1 VLGVLESEEE
11 MVKHIKL
18 ELHPTTKLRD
28 ACDMYM
34 QTADFAKLSG
44 RTQIKYESCLNM
56 VCTTKIQQ
64 GKHLGNMKLKDI
76 RFKHVNYAYDRM
88 NEDRGPGAA
97 NYCMACLSVV
107 LNTAVRHD
115 AIIANPVGYLRR
127 KTLKPRKVKWERK
140 QVKAFLDVAYS
151 KWEYRSIGLI
161 VHMAYE
167 WGQRL
172 GDMRLLKWTDINFAD
187 QRVDITQSKRGA
199 DVHLPIP
206 DDLMAMLKAQHEYFN
221 FQRYVA
227 PQPNPKDGYYPP
239 YSEVGIHQI
248 VNRVKAEAE
257 LPAEL
262 QARDL
267 RRTAITEM
275 VEAGVDAVGIMQV
288 SGHQDI
294 ASIKPYIVNTFTGA
308 SAALARRRGE
318 IKDE

>member
-1 VLGVLESEEE
+1 

-18 ELHPTTKLRD
+18 ELLPNTKLRD

-34 QTADFAKLSG
+34 RTADFAKLTG

-64 GKHLGNMKLKDI
+64 GKHFGNMRLKDI

-88 NEDRGPGAA
+88 CEDRGPGAA

-140 QVKAFLDVAYS
+140 QVEAFLDVAYS
-151 KWEYRSIGLI
+151 KWDYRSIGLI

-172 GDMRLLKWTDINFAD
+172 GDMRLLRWTDINFED

-206 DDLMAMLKAQHEYFN
+206 DDLLAMLKAQKEYFH
-221 FQRYVA
+221 FQEYVA
-227 PQPNPKDGYYPP
+227 PQPNPKHGYYQP
-239 YSEVGIHQI
+239 YSELSIHQI
-248 VNRVKAEAE
+248 VNRVKAEAG
-257 LPAEL
+257 LPDEL

-294 ASIKPYIVNTFTGA
+294 ASIKPYLVNTFSGA
-308 SAALARRRGE
+308 SAALAKRRGNNN
-318 IKDE
+318 DD